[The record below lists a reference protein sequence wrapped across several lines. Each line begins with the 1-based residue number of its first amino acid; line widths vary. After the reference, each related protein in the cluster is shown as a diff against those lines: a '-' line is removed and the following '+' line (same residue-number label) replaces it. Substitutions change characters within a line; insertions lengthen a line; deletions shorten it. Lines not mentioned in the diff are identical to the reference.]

1 MLLNK
6 ASAAF
11 TSDQRLFIKQPNERS
26 DKGSLVSDDC
36 CLPDF
41 VGGHGFGHGFGFG
54 GYGGYGHKV
63 SVFHFIN
70 KTALCL
76 AKGTSTA
83 YVLFSLANIWYHTF
97 VPASDNV
104 IALAV
109 CLGHAVYAYYR
120 SPGGTCETDPTTCVS
135 GVVKFNCDAGAL
147 CCFNR
152 TLTKFM
158 TITKIFSS
166 PKKRR
171 GRRKKK
177 RRYGH
182 W

>member
-26 DKGSLVSDDC
+26 DQGSLVSDDC
-36 CLPDF
+36 CLADF

-76 AKGTSTA
+76 AKGTSTT
-83 YVLFSLANIWYHTF
+83 YVLLSLAI
-97 VPASDNV
+97 V
-104 IALAV
+104 
-109 CLGHAVYAYYR
+109 
-120 SPGGTCETDPTTCVS
+120 
-135 GVVKFNCDAGAL
+135 
-147 CCFNR
+147 
-152 TLTKFM
+152 
-158 TITKIFSS
+158 
-166 PKKRR
+166 
-171 GRRKKK
+171 
-177 RRYGH
+177 
-182 W
+182 